1 MNSYLFYDIETTG
14 LSKAF
19 DQILQFAA
27 IRTDMN
33 FNEMERHNIMVKLRP
48 DVIPSPNATI
58 THRISIAQSGV
69 CEFEALAEIHRLVNQ
84 PGTISLG
91 YNTLSFDDEFLR
103 FCFHR
108 NLLSPYTHQHKEGC
122 RRSDLLPITIMYY
135 LYKREVLDNWPE
147 IDGKPTMR
155 LEHLSKANQ
164 LASGQAHNAM
174 VDVEATVELARRL
187 YKEAK
192 MWHYLD
198 GYFDKAKDTK
208 RIEKIPI
215 SFRSIACSNRIALMI
230 GNEYGSANSYQV
242 PVLLIGN
249 SIPYKNQ
256 TLWLRLDNP
265 KLRELQLSDIPSKTS
280 SAEEEMRFSQK
291 SWVIRKKYGEPG
303 IVLPPKE
310 RYWNSLSQERQRIV
324 EENKDWLQSHTTL
337 FHKMIQYHRE
347 FRYPEIPDL
356 DIEAALYQKGFL
368 SEKEQALCR
377 QFHDALFLYKKTKKM
392 PDKVEMVSK
401 FVDIDRRQ
409 LASRLLCRNYP
420 DDLPTMLTKDFED
433 YMRRVNPENEDEA
446 LFDHK
451 YNKRSTPASALMEI
465 DKLRQESELDN
476 QQVELLD
483 ELENYIKQSFPNPA
497 AILR

>member
-1 MNSYLFYDIETTG
+1 MNSYLFYDTETTG
-14 LSKAF
+14 LNKAF

-48 DVIPSPNATI
+48 DVIPSPKATI
-58 THRISIAQSGV
+58 THRISIAQSMQGV
-69 CEFEALAEIHRLVNQ
+69 CEFEAIAEIHRLVNQ

-91 YNTLSFDDEFLR
+91 YNTSRFDDEFLR

-108 NLLSPYTHQHKEGC
+108 NLLPPYTHQHKEGC
-122 RRSDLLPITIMYY
+122 RRCDLLPITIMYY

-155 LEHLSKANQ
+155 LEYLSKANQ
-164 LASGQAHNAM
+164 LASGPAHNAM
-174 VDVEATVELARRL
+174 VDVEATLELARRL
-187 YKEAK
+187 YKEPK
-192 MWHYLD
+192 MWQYLD

-208 RIEKIPI
+208 RIEEISI
-215 SFRSIACSNRIALMI
+215 SFRSIACTNRIALMI
-230 GNEYGSANSYQV
+230 GNQYGSANHYQV

-256 TLWLRLDNP
+256 TLWLRLDNL
-265 KLRELQLSDIPSKTS
+265 KLRDIQLSDIPSKTS
-280 SAEEEMRFSQK
+280 SAEEEKRFSHK

-310 RYWNSLSQERQRIV
+310 RYWDSLSQERQRIV
-324 EENKDWLQSHTTL
+324 EENKDWLQSHTTV
-337 FHKMIQYHRE
+337 FHKMIQYHHE
-347 FRYPEIPDL
+347 FRYPKIPDL
-356 DIEAALYQKGFL
+356 DIEAALYQNGFL
-368 SEKEQALCR
+368 PEKEQALGR
-377 QFHDALFLYKKTKKM
+377 QFHAALLSQKL
-392 PDKVEMVSK
+392 PEKVEMVSK
-401 FVDIDRRQ
+401 FADIDMRQ

-420 DDLPTMLTKDFED
+420 DNLPTMLTKDFED

-451 YNKRSTPASALMEI
+451 YNKRTTPAVALMEI
-465 DKLRQESELDN
+465 DKLRKESELDN

-483 ELENYIKQSFPNPA
+483 ELENHIKQTFPNPA
-497 AILR
+497 AMLT